1 MVKADFES
9 QFYSLFGTDY
19 ELASKKL
26 GKSPRQIRRY
36 IKTGRVCPTVK
47 ILVDIMYRGYL
58 PNSHGWHDAFIDKDG
73 VMHSPYGKV
82 TSGDLAYVHNYKW
95 AAHRATEQ
103 LKTARKRIS
112 ELEQLS
118 NSDEIQDALLDIV
131 AKLARKTG

>member
-1 MVKADFES
+1 MVKVDFQS
-9 QFYSLFGTDY
+9 QFYSLFGLDY

-36 IKTGRVCPTVK
+36 IETGRVCPTVK

-58 PNSHGWHDAFIDKDG
+58 PNSNGWQDAFIDKDG

-82 TSGDLAYVHNYKW
+82 TSGDLTYVHNYKW

-103 LKTARKRIS
+103 LKNARKRIS